1 MTNVYEGISN
11 KELLRDPTLI
21 LMVESTR
28 YCEQNNVKDI
38 KYAELRRLCNNKLAE
53 LTNNE
58 RSEFGGSFEAYLKR
72 LADPEESPDKRVFTR
87 VRSEVTRKDSKI
99 IPNIP
104 LIKILL
110 DKKRVINSITDM
122 IAVTNTN
129 VTKQVTYTA
138 RIVDS
143 YVQISERIESRVI
156 RANCNDFIKD
166 ACKGIS
172 LVLGS
177 NPISTQIYSQDN
189 NNKFQINEEANHKL
203 SELYKV
209 LHKKTRT
216 NPLSSLLNTKEYL
229 VMLMIL
235 KHRKNILNSF
245 KR

>member
-11 KELLRDPTLI
+11 KEWLRDPTLI

-38 KYAELRRLCNNKLAE
+38 KYAELRRLCSNKLAE

-58 RSEFGGSFEAYLKR
+58 RSEFGGSFEAYLKK

-122 IAVTNTN
+122 NAVTNTN

-143 YVQISERIESRVI
+143 YLQISERIESRVI

-177 NPISTQIYSQDN
+177 NPIKD
-189 NNKFQINEEANHKL
+189 
-203 SELYKV
+203 
-209 LHKKTRT
+209 T
-216 NPLSSLLNTKEYL
+216 N
-229 VMLMIL
+229 I
-235 KHRKNILNSF
+235 F
-245 KR
+245 AG